1 LKTFLRIRQQQ
12 RRRADPGDFR
22 SRSRCGVTEDGLK
35 TFLRIAALT
44 LFVCCSNRE
53 ATTDTAVAATTA
65 ATTTESATP
74 ATPTCTSAPGLLC
87 PVDEAASDPSFAAF
101 REQLRDAVQRR
112 DEAKLLE
119 LVDPNIRTSF
129 GDGGGI
135 DAFKKSL
142 PWNELGKILPLG
154 GSFRGEGNDRSF
166 WAPYVYASWP
176 ESIDAFEHVAAIRA
190 DVPVR
195 ASAATDAATVTTVS
209 WAILRIVQDAGN
221 NREWMRVKT
230 ADGHEGWVSAA
241 DVHSPIG
248 YRAGFMKRDGQW
260 RMNALVAGD

>member
-1 LKTFLRIRQQQ
+1 M
-12 RRRADPGDFR
+12 
-22 SRSRCGVTEDGLK
+22 EDGLK
-35 TFLRIAALT
+35 TFLRIATLT

-53 ATTDTAVAATTA
+53 ATTDTAVATTETAVATTTTA
-65 ATTTESATP
+65 ATTTVATSTEPAEPATP
-74 ATPTCTSAPGLLC
+74 ACTPASGRLC
-87 PVDEAASDPSFAAF
+87 PVDEAASDPTFAAF

-119 LVDPNIRTSF
+119 LVDPKIRTSF

-142 PWNELGKILPLG
+142 PWNELGKVLPLG

-166 WAPYVYASWP
+166 WAPYVYANWP

-195 ASAATDAATVTTVS
+195 ASAATDAATVATVS
-209 WAILRIVQDAGN
+209 WDLLRIVLNAGN
-221 NREWMRVKT
+221 NREWTRVKT

-260 RMNALVAGD
+260 RMNAFVAGD